1 MNMKFTQLALL
12 ILISFLA
19 TSQENQTADLEFA
32 YNGIWESGEIVID
45 PEITC
50 LDVRNGTLASF
61 KIILLINNGT
71 SVKQFDEV
79 GKCFSEKALKALTSA
94 PAGTQVMFS
103 QMKQVTEGG
112 GRKEI
117 KGKNY
122 LIKK

>member
-1 MNMKFTQLALL
+1 MNMKFIQFALFF
-12 ILISFLA
+12 LISALA
-19 TSQENQTADLEFA
+19 TSQENQAVDLEFA
-32 YNGIWESGEIVID
+32 YNGVWESGEIIID

-50 LDVRNGTLASF
+50 LDIRNGRLASF
-61 KIILLINNGT
+61 KIILLINNGS

-79 GKCFSEKALKALTSA
+79 GKCLSKKAQEALNSA

>member
-1 MNMKFTQLALL
+1 MNMKL
-12 ILISFLA
+12 IQVVLFMLISVV
-19 TSQENQTADLEFA
+19 TMGQNEQELELEFS
-32 YNGIWESGEIVID
+32 YNGVWESGEITID
-45 PEITC
+45 QKITC

-61 KIILLINNGT
+61 KITLLINNGS

-79 GKCFSEKALKALTSA
+79 GKCLSIKAQEALSSA

-103 QMKQVTEGG
+103 KIKQVTDGG
-112 GRKEI
+112 GRKEV